1 MADLYRR
8 LPLLLLV
15 ALLLLIVV
23 VFHICFLGRVPGRK
37 QTRRTAKRATKMD
50 KFQTKT
56 TLSVGGGGSSRQRC
70 KSAEGGRRSY
80 DPTLYS
86 HLPSHEIPLPPGDED
101 VDNPKS
107 STVPLGSGSMQDWM
121 GNQVYRHASTP
132 TYTDLLEGRTPAGYD
147 TGLVD
152 LSFGLRS
159 GSGEGLTHTVLV
171 NPASASKHT
180 SPSVRAAG
188 PADSRGFVSPR
199 RVALSTASVAASKK
213 KTVGLAGCR
222 MTTPG
227 GAIDGEGDDDERN
240 ATEVVGRQFWDDER
254 QRLRSTNTASITRG
268 VARISVGAEEE
279 FQDCAGGGGEEIAAD
294 AGGDDNDEDDDNE
307 MEIRPVGRKRGG
319 STARTKVRESRTGR
333 KHKKNDEELSAGDG
347 TKSRDFWTVE
357 HMIALIRA
365 KRDQDSHLAGLG
377 HNHGRMKTKTWKWED
392 VEKRLVQMGVT
403 GRKAVDCRK
412 KWDNLYQQFKSVH
425 KFMGESGKPNFF
437 TLTPGERR
445 ERGFDFRMDERVYS
459 EMKAMS
465 RGDHTI
471 HPTNLADTGRAVV
484 DGLSCPW
491 CTARPRTVEKGIPG
505 GIPYRWHSIA
515 TATKAPFVH
524 GIVVAGVVIRL
535 LRYDRRVWAPRAST
549 SSCIHVSQVACHRT
563 GPSSTAA
570 KRLIVNVVRRQGA
583 RHRPP
588 AAPSSSSSTWSFVH
602 VSQAPQLSAFGTH
615 FFVDDMAPRGASG
628 KVKRNSG
635 SGDGGETQKSRG
647 HIPKSKRPRFDDYNS
662 EHSGDLHGKDESMV
676 DAQGADVM
684 KRLGFGRDGVSR
696 EQLAAVKQG
705 LLGGVAVSLA
715 RTPRSAGIVMTDAR
729 AARQVPPK
737 VVHVA
742 PRQPIPA
749 QQAGTSGVEKTLS
762 AQKVDTTTGGG
773 RTAVAENTT
782 VSGARR
788 VRERGGLMTFAAM
801 MGGRMP
807 GGGAMMTTTIDDPA
821 QREPALR
828 RARNVE
834 KVVLRA
840 IHDWIFK
847 SSSRSTGFARAE
859 SYVTLDFATDV
870 ARAVWQALEWSR
882 VVSPALVYHTL
893 AMKMDVPLWFAGVKI
908 VDRPED
914 DDMAARQEATILR
927 LVDCWTDAVWCR
939 QWVDGGRL
947 KQDRLTRLADCLRVL
962 LSACIW
968 IMRMG
973 GDDDRSH
980 YEASFYASMVAK
992 PTLIAAGSYI
1002 FNWRRRHIVDS
1013 ANLVLDRLGKA
1024 HLTQGDYP
1032 HCIPEWA
1039 DCGLVFGHNAALK
1052 NAAEAAKHGW
1062 IGSGPPA
1069 DDDGDD
1075 EK

>member
-1 MADLYRR
+1 M
-8 LPLLLLV
+8 
-15 ALLLLIVV
+15 
-23 VFHICFLGRVPGRK
+23 
-37 QTRRTAKRATKMD
+37 
-50 KFQTKT
+50 
-56 TLSVGGGGSSRQRC
+56 
-70 KSAEGGRRSY
+70 
-80 DPTLYS
+80 
-86 HLPSHEIPLPPGDED
+86 
-101 VDNPKS
+101 
-107 STVPLGSGSMQDWM
+107 
-121 GNQVYRHASTP
+121 
-132 TYTDLLEGRTPAGYD
+132 
-147 TGLVD
+147 
-152 LSFGLRS
+152 
-159 GSGEGLTHTVLV
+159 
-171 NPASASKHT
+171 
-180 SPSVRAAG
+180 
-188 PADSRGFVSPR
+188 
-199 RVALSTASVAASKK
+199 
-213 KTVGLAGCR
+213 
-222 MTTPG
+222 PG
-227 GAIDGEGDDDERN
+227 GAIDGEGDDDERD

-294 AGGDDNDEDDDNE
+294 DGGDDNDEDDDGE

-319 STARTKVRESRTGR
+319 STARTKVRESHTGR
-333 KHKKNDEELSAGDG
+333 KGKKCGEESSAGDE

-377 HNHGRMKTKTWKWED
+377 HNYGRMKTKTWKWED

-403 GRKAVDCRK
+403 SRKAVDCRK

-445 ERGFDFRMDERVYS
+445 ERGFNFRMDERAYS

-465 RGDHTI
+465 GGDHTI
-471 HPTNLADTGRAVV
+471 HPTNLADTGA
-484 DGLSCPW
+484 
-491 CTARPRTVEKGIPG
+491 PG
-505 GIPYRWHSIA
+505 GVQLPGTVGGRNDSSGSDVGGGGQDDNRGSTRDSSFSGGGGGGAGKRKNVRQQTFEAMADVMKEHGALMSTTVDSVSKRQCSILTRQCDILEREIQVQKDHYEKVDEA
-515 TATKAPFVH
+515 NFLMCNALMEIAKA
-524 GIVVAGVVIRL
+524 IRE
-535 LRYDRRVWAPRAST
+535 RARRGLTR
-549 SSCIHVSQVACHRT
+549 HVE
-563 GPSSTAA
+563 PA
-570 KRLIVNVVRRQGA
+570 KRRIVNVVRRQGA
-583 RHRPP
+583 RHQPP
-588 AAPSSSSSTWSFVH
+588 AAPSSSSSTWSVVH

-615 FFVDDMAPRGASG
+615 FFVDDMAPRDASG
-628 KVKRNSG
+628 KAKRNSG
-635 SGDGGETQKSRG
+635 SGDGGETQKGRG
-647 HIPKSKRPRFDDYNS
+647 HIPKSKRPRFDDDSS
-662 EHSGDLHGKDESMV
+662 EHSGDLHGEEESMV
-676 DAQGADVM
+676 NAQGLDVV

-729 AARQVPPK
+729 AARQVSPK

-742 PRQPIPA
+742 PRLPIPA
-749 QQAGTSGVEKTLS
+749 QQAGTSGVEKTPS
-762 AQKVDTTTGGG
+762 AQKVDTMTGGG
-773 RTAVAENTT
+773 RTAAAENTT
-782 VSGARR
+782 ASGDARR
-788 VRERGGLMTFAAM
+788 GGDDDDDRPVSAMVKKGVKEDDLEERSKLWIDCDAFWGQGPGKPLREAVGDCTDYFVAIANGDAGAEPPSMLV
-801 MGGRMP
+801 MP
-807 GGGAMMTTTIDDPA
+807 PNDVPRFKIDDPA
-821 QREPALR
+821 QRDPALR
-828 RARNVE
+828 RAHNVE

-840 IHDWIFK
+840 IHGWIFK

-859 SYVTLDFATDV
+859 SYVTVDFATDV
-870 ARAVWQALEWSR
+870 AGAIWQALEWSR

-927 LVDCWTDAVWCR
+927 LADYWTDAFWCG
-939 QWVDGGRL
+939 QWADGSRV

-962 LSACIW
+962 LSACMW

-980 YEASFYASMVAK
+980 YEASFYASMLAK
-992 PTLIAAGSYI
+992 LALIAAGSYI
-1002 FNWRRRHIVDS
+1002 FNWRRHIVDS

-1024 HLTQGDYP
+1024 HLTLGDYP

-1062 IGSGPPA
+1062 IGSGPLA

-1075 EK
+1075 KN